1 MFRDDRRGGKGRKSA
16 RKEGRSF
23 GKKVENAKRKGRE
36 KLDGGPSPAEF
47 LSSSFF
53 PPRLRIPGP
62 RSRAL
67 IRAITP
73 AHVPYHVSALINTR
87 DDDGGEGGGGRGE
100 EEEEREGRQ
109 TRQWGGNG
117 YGEARESGTLK
128 QIYRA

>member
-87 DDDGGEGGGGRGE
+87 DDDGGEGGDGGGGGGGGRR
-100 EEEEREGRQ
+100 REKDDKP
-109 TRQWGGNG
+109 GNG
-117 YGEARESGTLK
+117 AGTDTARHGNPGL
-128 QIYRA
+128 